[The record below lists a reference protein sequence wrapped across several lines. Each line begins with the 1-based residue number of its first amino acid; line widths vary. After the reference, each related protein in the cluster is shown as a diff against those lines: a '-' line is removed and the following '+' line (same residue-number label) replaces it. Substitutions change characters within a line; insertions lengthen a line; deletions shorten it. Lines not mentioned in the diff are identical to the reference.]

1 MEEQGQ
7 IRSEQP
13 TQRRRDQSRE
23 QGRVAYSNELNGGVL
38 LMVGVLAIWLGG
50 NWLARGLSQSMQG
63 LLLHH
68 RTTASL
74 EAARLDLTLLL
85 GRGLELVGFILV
97 LAFAAG
103 VAVSAVQA
111 GGVVFAAEAL
121 AFKWEKLS
129 PFEGWQ
135 RIVSLAGVVRALF
148 ALLKTGVVILLTMWV
163 LWGRG
168 PQIASL
174 ASGELA
180 RSVGIGWDISI
191 RLLLG
196 VAAALILIGLTD
208 YGFQFWRHER
218 SLMMTRQELREEH
231 RTDEGDP
238 QIRSRRRA
246 LARQLV
252 GRRKM
257 LEEVPKATVVI
268 TNPTHLAVAL
278 RYERGVMNAPQVI
291 AQGAG
296 FIAEQIR
303 ERAARHGI
311 PVLERPPLAQAL
323 YRAVKVGDEIPVALY
338 YAVSEVLAY
347 VYRVRGEI

>member
-13 TQRRRDQSRE
+13 TQRRREQSRE

-38 LMVGVLAIWLGG
+38 LLIGVLAIWLGG
-50 NWLARGLSQSMQG
+50 EWLARGLSDNLRG
-63 LLLHH
+63 FLLHY
-68 RTTASL
+68 RATASL
-74 EAARLDLTLLL
+74 ESAREVLTLLVN
-85 GRGLELVGFILV
+85 RGLELVGFFLAA
-97 LAFAAG
+97 AFAAG
-103 VAVSAVQA
+103 LTIGVVQA
-111 GGVVFAAEAL
+111 GGVIFATEAV
-121 AFKWEKLS
+121 AFNWEKLS

-135 RIVSLAGVVRALF
+135 RIVSAGGLVRALA
-148 ALLKTGVVILLTMWV
+148 ALLKTAVIVLLSLWIV
-163 LWGRG
+163 WGRG
-168 PQIASL
+168 PEIGSL

-180 RSVGIGWDISI
+180 RSVGIGWDITV

-196 VAAALILIGLTD
+196 AAAALILIGLAD

-218 SLMMTRQELREEH
+218 SLMMTREEVREEH
-231 RTDEGDP
+231 KTDEGDP
-238 QIRSRRRA
+238 QIRGRRRA
-246 LARQLV
+246 LMRHLV
-252 GRRKM
+252 SRRRM
-257 LEEVPKATVVI
+257 LEEVPKATVVV

-278 RYERGVMNAPQVI
+278 RYERGVMNAPQVV

-303 ERAARHGI
+303 ERAARHAVPI
-311 PVLERPPLAQAL
+311 LERPALAQAL

-347 VYRVRGEI
+347 IYRLRGEV